1 MKKFEDF
8 NTGETWTLE
17 EIREQFESFRDEMN
31 YSSFED
37 YTKQMIQLGKN
48 REGGY
53 IEIKGDV
60 EQ

>member
-1 MKKFEDF
+1 MRKFEDF

-37 YTKQMIQLGKN
+37 YMDHMIQLGN
-48 REGGY
+48 TRQGGF
-53 IEIKGDV
+53 IEV
-60 EQ
+60 ES